1 MRALAAPMV
10 AALEA
15 GTVVMV
21 QLISIDFG
29 IGDPYRFNTSSW
41 TLQYGGEPWYAAMSA
56 SGALG
61 SISGIKDASG
71 APQGL
76 QLELY
81 GGSAERISAALD
93 EAGIVQG
100 AQVRVYLALL
110 DKDSYQLVDVAQE
123 WRGQLDTMTLAD
135 DGDRAVIRVTA
146 ESAAVNLLRGRP
158 RTYTDGDQQA
168 VWPGD
173 AAFDQVVAQ
182 SDKQVTWPAREWFLR

>member
-1 MRALAAPMV
+1 MRSLPAPMV
-10 AALEA
+10 AALED

-21 QLISIDFG
+21 QLVSLDFG
-29 IGDPYRFNTSSW
+29 AGGVYRFNTSSW

-56 SGALG
+56 GGALG
-61 SISGIKDASG
+61 SISSIKDAGG
-71 APQGL
+71 APHGL

-81 GGSAERISAALD
+81 GGSAERISMAMD
-93 EAGIVQG
+93 DAGLVQG

-123 WRGQLDTMTLAD
+123 WRGQLDTMTMAD
-135 DGDRAVIRVTA
+135 DGDRAVIRATA

-168 VWPGD
+168 VWPD
-173 AAFDQVVAQ
+173 DTAFDHVVAQ
-182 SDKQVTWPAREWFLR
+182 SDKQVTWPAREWFFR